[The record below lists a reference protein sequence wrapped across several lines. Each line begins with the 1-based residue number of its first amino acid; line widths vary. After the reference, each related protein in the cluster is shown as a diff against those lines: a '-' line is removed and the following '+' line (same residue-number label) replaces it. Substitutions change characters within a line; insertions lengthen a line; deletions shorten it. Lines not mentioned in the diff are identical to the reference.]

1 MTTACLVIA
10 KMEQK
15 LRSYYIESKKS
26 TILRY
31 NSYNL
36 YSSKIVS
43 NLAKICLHR
52 ILPIVRSKDY
62 SLQCELPQGVIII
75 ICSQWVIL
83 ELDVTIH

>member
-15 LRSYYIESKKS
+15 LRSYYIVRRALYSG
-26 TILRY
+26 RY

-75 ICSQWVIL
+75 VCSQWVIL
-83 ELDVTIH
+83 ELDVKTH

>member
-52 ILPIVRSKDY
+52 VRSKDY

-75 ICSQWVIL
+75 VCSQWVIL
-83 ELDVTIH
+83 ELDVKTH